1 MLNYTKAKIEPL
13 IQRHN
18 RTLTLD
24 DVDVI
29 VELDKIASRIQADAK
44 SIDHVRSSYFSVG
57 DKIFSQQTF
66 ARASLCE
73 RILAAYG
80 DGYLSDVGLVYAL
93 DMERT
98 REEIEGMPS
107 RTTLLMYRSK
117 LHVTL
122 KEVSAVFA
130 DKLGGE
136 GSDSDDVDATT
147 PKEVWQMC
155 AFLAKHV
162 GGTPDEWMHATQEK
176 IEGAATFLDETI
188 RAEQAAAGS
197 KQVAKAPTPTPLIYA
212 VKEFSDKLKELEASW
227 VA

>member
-13 IQRHN
+13 IQLHN

-44 SIDHVRSSYFSVG
+44 EIERVRSSYFSVG
-57 DKIFSQQTF
+57 DKVFSQQTF

-73 RILAAYG
+73 RILDAYG
-80 DGYLSDVGLVYAL
+80 DGYLSDIGLVYAL

-107 RTTLLMYRSK
+107 RTTLLLYRSK
-117 LHVTL
+117 LHITL

-130 DKLGGE
+130 EKLGGDE
-136 GSDSDDVDATT
+136 DGDDDDTT
-147 PKEVWQMC
+147 TKQEVWQMC
-155 AFLAKHV
+155 AFLAKNV
-162 GGTPDEWMHATQEK
+162 GGSPDEWMHATQEK
-176 IEGAATFLDETI
+176 IQGAAKFLDESI
-188 RAEQAAAGS
+188 RAEQAATGS
-197 KQVAKAPTPTPLIYA
+197 SKVAKAPAPTPLIYA

-227 VA
+227 AA